1 MTNPFCQSLGL
12 SRPIIQAPIGS
23 ASTPALAAAV
33 CNSGGLGT
41 LSGTWREPSELRA
54 LIRQTKALTDRP
66 FAVNLVLAW
75 DMAER
80 LEICLEES
88 VSLISFFW
96 GDAPARLISR
106 CHDAGA
112 RVFHTVGSADEAKRA
127 VDAGGDFIVAQ
138 GIEAGG
144 HVWGDVGLFAL
155 LPAVVDAASETPV
168 IAAGGIGDARGVRA
182 VLEFGAQAAWC
193 GTRFLLAEEAAV
205 HPRYRE
211 LLIQANE
218 DETVHTSAFS
228 GGWPDAPHRILRSAL
243 DNASKLA
250 PSETVAHY
258 ADGEPIP
265 RFSSNLPGPGV
276 TGNIDAMCLYAGQSV
291 GFARKIQPAQ
301 EIVEELCGP

>member
-1 MTNPFCQSLGL
+1 MTDPFCAALGL

-33 CNSGGLGT
+33 CEAGGLGT
-41 LSGTWREPSELRA
+41 LSGTWREPGELRA
-54 LIRQTKALTDRP
+54 LIRRTQALTDRP

-75 DMAER
+75 DMTER
-80 LEICLEES
+80 LEICLEEN
-88 VSLISFFW
+88 VPLISFFW

-112 RVFHTVGSADEAKRA
+112 RVFHTVGSAEEARKA
-127 VDAGGDFIVAQ
+127 VEVGVDFIVAQ

-144 HVWGDVGLFAL
+144 HVWGDVGLLAL
-155 LPAVVDAASETPV
+155 VPAVVDAVGETPV

-182 VLEFGAQAAWC
+182 ALELGARAAWC

-211 LLIQANE
+211 LLIRSTE
-218 DETVHTSAFS
+218 DGTVLTSAFS
-228 GGWPDAPHRILRSAL
+228 GGWPNAPHRVLRRAL
-243 DNASKLA
+243 NFAKDT
-250 PSETVAHY
+250 PDEIVAY
-258 ADGEPIP
+258 YSDGEPIP

-291 GFARKIQPAQ
+291 GFARKIQPAR
-301 EIVEELCGP
+301 EIVEEFCV